1 MKEKKI
7 NGRKHVQVKC
17 AHTGELFWKDKSEY
31 TRRIKENSNYLFY
44 KNLKVKAAAVGENG
58 YSHLKPW
65 TGVVSDNF
73 RMAPRK
79 GTSDKYSPFRYFIR
93 AAKKSKRDKSNL
105 AKFQEFDITLE
116 FLLDLWEAQH
126 GICPYSKLKM
136 KLPPTLTHNRN
147 DPLCASLDR
156 IDPNIGY
163 MQKNVEFV
171 TQFVNLGKNKYPAD
185 VVSEYFSQIFKLD
198 QA

>member
-7 NGRKHVQVKC
+7 NGRKHVQLEC

-31 TRRIKENSNYLFY
+31 TRRIKENPNYLFY

-65 TGVVSDNF
+65 AGIASDNF
-73 RMAPRK
+73 IKSADNAK
-79 GTSDKYSPFRYFIR
+79 DKYSPFRYFISK
-93 AAKKSKRDKSNL
+93 AKQRKRNKPDL

-116 FLLDLWEAQH
+116 FLLDLWESQN

-156 IDPNIGY
+156 INPDIGY
-163 MQKNVEFV
+163 MQGNVEFV
-171 TQFVNLGKNKYPAD
+171 TQFVNLGKNKYSAE
-185 VVSEYFSQIFKLD
+185 VVSEYFSKIFKLN
-198 QA
+198 

>member
-1 MKEKKI
+1 MEEKKI
-7 NGRKHVQVKC
+7 NGRKHVQIEC
-17 AHTGELFWKDKSEY
+17 AHTGDLFWKDKSEY
-31 TRRIKENSNYLFY
+31 TRRIKQNSNYLFY
-44 KNLKVKAAAVGENG
+44 KNLKAKAAAAGKNG
-58 YSHLKPW
+58 YSHLIPW
-65 TGVVSDNF
+65 IGVASDNF
-73 RMAPRK
+73 IKSADNAK
-79 GTSDKYSPFRYFIR
+79 DKYSPFRYFISK
-93 AAKKSKRDKSNL
+93 AKQRKKDKSNL
-105 AKFQEFDITLE
+105 AKFQQFDITLE
-116 FLLDLWEAQH
+116 FLLDLWEAQN

-136 KLPPTLTHNRN
+136 KLPPTLAHNRN

-185 VVSEYFSQIFKLD
+185 VVSEYFSKIFKLD